1 MSNPTVE
8 RIKLRFIQPMYALA
22 ANGLPESSEWIYEVK
37 LDGYRCLAGR
47 DSTSVTLWS
56 RRGNVFTL
64 QFPAIARAFEAL
76 EPGTLLDGEIVA
88 IDESA
93 RSSFN
98 MLQHHRSKASA
109 LRFYAFDLL
118 YDRGQSLLKIPLS
131 RRREL
136 LKKVV
141 TSLKDPI
148 LLSEAFDAEPSELL
162 RSAKELALEG
172 VIAKRKDSFY
182 EPGKRS
188 GAWVKYRINQGQEFV
203 IGGYVPDHPFDSI
216 IVGYYQ
222 DGKLYYAAKVRNG
235 FVPHVRRE
243 VFQRLKG
250 LDIDSAE
257 KPLIHENSR

>member
-1 MSNPTVE
+1 MAV
-8 RIKLRFIQPMYALA
+8 
-22 ANGLPESSEWIYEVK
+22 NGS
-37 LDGYRCLAGR
+37 G
-47 DSTSVTLWS
+47 
-56 RRGNVFTL
+56 
-64 QFPAIARAFEAL
+64 
-76 EPGTLLDGEIVA
+76 
-88 IDESA
+88 

-98 MLQHHRSKASA
+98 LLQHHRSKANA

-118 YDRGQSLLKIPLS
+118 YDRGRSLLKVPLL

-141 TSLKDPI
+141 SSLKDPI
-148 LLSEAFDAEPSELL
+148 LLSEAFDAEPSELV
-162 RSAKELALEG
+162 RAAKELALEG
-172 VIAKRKDSFY
+172 VVAKRRDSLY
-182 EPGKRS
+182 ESGKRS

-235 FVPHVRRE
+235 FVPRTRSE

-250 LDIDSAE
+250 LEHGQCSRREGDAMGPRAVVGQGSSHR
-257 KPLIHENSR
+257 KPDDQCTRRNTDRKGGFQKLSR